1 LRRESLDKPEFF
13 EVLGFANLCMCSRG
27 QRPDCPLRP
36 IQRAPQ
42 YVQFQG
48 PTHVMTVLRLR
59 KKFLHANIIK
69 RTCQAL

>member
-27 QRPDCPLRP
+27 QRSDCPLCP

-48 PTHVMTVLRLR
+48 PTHVMTVLRL
-59 KKFLHANIIK
+59 
-69 RTCQAL
+69 